1 MTNISGKHAKV
12 RKGQLKQQ
20 ENIKS
25 LTLAL
30 PAAFSFTK
38 GTVPAGVRAY
48 SSTAKAA
55 AQLRRATWK
64 IFAADNSAG
73 RDLAAT
79 SGNQQASRAKVAE
92 IRTKYALQG
101 PALRA
106 AGQPK
111 ACERSPLLRIWKGK
125 VFK

>member
-1 MTNISGKHAKV
+1 MTKISGKPAKA
-12 RKGQLKQQ
+12 RKGRLKQQ

-25 LTLAL
+25 LTLPL

-38 GTVPAGVRAY
+38 DTVPVCRAY
-48 SSTAKAA
+48 RSTAKAA

-64 IFAADNSAG
+64 IFAADNGSG
-73 RDLAAT
+73 QDLAAT

-111 ACERSPLLRIWKGK
+111 ACERSTLLRIWKGK